1 MDTRRPGALGSIAGQ
16 HATALAGLLMAGALA
31 GCGSTSTS
39 PGAAYQSAQPVATHT
54 SSVQP
59 APAASPLAG
68 LPASGVLGT
77 ALSTIK
83 AAVSVHT
90 NTRLVQ
96 QSRTAVYSD
105 DSADGAGRQE
115 ITISGGEHAIVLVVG
130 KVTYVQGNKAALTG
144 IFGFPAATAT
154 RLVNRWISFR
164 PGDTGYQ
171 QVTSGVT
178 LAGLVSELELTG
190 PLTIKAPGTVAGQ
203 SVVGVHGTVP
213 ASVGAPAGS
222 KATLYVAASGRT
234 LPVSYQIDRADSLR
248 LTVTFSRWGEPVH
261 ITAPPRAIPVTSISL

>member
-1 MDTRRPGALGSIAGQ
+1 
-16 HATALAGLLMAGALA
+16 MAGALA
-31 GCGSTSTS
+31 GCGSTS
-39 PGAAYQSAQPVATHT
+39 PGAAYQPAQPAATRTSSATHTLSAQPAL
-54 SSVQP
+54 
-59 APAASPLAG
+59 AASPLAG
-68 LPASGVLGT
+68 LHASGVLGT
-77 ALSTIK
+77 ALSTMK
-83 AAVSVHT
+83 AAVSVHV
-90 NTRLVQ
+90 NIRQVQ

-105 DSADGAGRQE
+105 DSSDGAGRQE

-130 KVTYVQGNKAALTG
+130 KVTYIQGNEAALTG
-144 IFGFPAATAT
+144 YFGFPAAAAT

-178 LAGLVSELELTG
+178 LAGLASELELTG
-190 PLTIKAPGTVAGQ
+190 PLTIKALGTVVGQ

-222 KATLYVAASGRT
+222 KATLYVAASGRA

-261 ITAPPRAIPVTSISL
+261 LTAPPRAIPVTSISL

>member
-1 MDTRRPGALGSIAGQ
+1 
-16 HATALAGLLMAGALA
+16 MAGALA
-31 GCGSTSTS
+31 GCGSTS
-39 PGAAYQSAQPVATHT
+39 PGAAYQPAQPAATHML
-54 SSVQP
+54 SVQP
-59 APAASPLAG
+59 APATSPLAG

-77 ALSTIK
+77 ALSTMK
-83 AAVSVHT
+83 AAVSVHV
-90 NTRLVQ
+90 NMRQVQ

-115 ITISGGEHAIVLVVG
+115 IMISGGEHAIVLVVG
-130 KVTYVQGNKAALTG
+130 KVTYIQGNEAALTG
-144 IFGFPAATAT
+144 YFGFPAAAAT

-164 PGDTGYQ
+164 PGDTGYR

-178 LAGLVSELELTG
+178 LAGLASELELTG
-190 PLTIKAPGTVAGQ
+190 PLTIKAPGTVVGQ
-203 SVVGVHGTVP
+203 SVVGVHGAVP

-222 KATLYVAASGRT
+222 KATLYVAASGRA

-261 ITAPPRAIPVTSISL
+261 LTAPPRAIPVTSISL